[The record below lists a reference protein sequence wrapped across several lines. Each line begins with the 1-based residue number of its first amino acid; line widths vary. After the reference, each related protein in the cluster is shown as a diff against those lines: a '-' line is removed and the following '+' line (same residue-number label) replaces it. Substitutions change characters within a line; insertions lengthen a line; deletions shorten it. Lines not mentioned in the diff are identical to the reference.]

1 MRSEHLVPLSPQTV
15 KLLREIEDANPFR
28 AAGNERLGK
37 FLFPVASSK
46 TCTISENR
54 MLDIMY
60 RIGLRGKATVHGF
73 RGLAS
78 TVLNESGLFEPDWI
92 EVQLAH
98 VPRGGARR
106 LQFSAL
112 PQSAQGHDALVV
124 GLSGEGR
131 ASRTDCWRS
140 RVSLSAFGSRSAD
153 PPIACGIGDPAI
165 GWRIRASPRRG
176 R

>member
-46 TCTISENR
+46 TSTISENR

-60 RIGLRGKATVHGF
+60 SIGLRGKATVHGF

-78 TVLNESGLFEPDWI
+78 TVLNESGLFEPDWMKCNSRMSREGCAPPTI
-92 EVQLAH
+92 QRATSIS
-98 VPRGGARR
+98 AR
-106 LQFSAL
+106 
-112 PQSAQGHDALVV
+112 
-124 GLSGEGR
+124 
-131 ASRTDCWRS
+131 T
-140 RVSLSAFGSRSAD
+140 
-153 PPIACGIGDPAI
+153 
-165 GWRIRASPRRG
+165 
-176 R
+176 